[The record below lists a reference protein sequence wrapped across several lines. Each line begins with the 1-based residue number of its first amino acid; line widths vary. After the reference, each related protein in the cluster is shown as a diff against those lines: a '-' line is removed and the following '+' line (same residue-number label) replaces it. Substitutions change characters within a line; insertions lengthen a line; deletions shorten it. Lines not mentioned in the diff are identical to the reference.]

1 MVPDTLLCFG
11 LKTNIG
17 GRGWDMVCSGDEEMV
32 GFFFVDL
39 HKDGLHEEGDGTW
52 FVVGMKKWWFLL

>member
-1 MVPDTLLCFG
+1 MVPDTLLCFD

-32 GFFFVDL
+32 VSFVDL
-39 HKDGLHEEGDGTW
+39 HKESLHETTH
-52 FVVGMKKWWFLL
+52 FF